1 MTDEELQTVG
11 NEKAQDEVSEEP
23 MPRSIEDLQKELN
36 VCQDKYLRLLAESE
50 NSRKRM
56 QKERHELTQYAVEN
70 VLVEFLHPLDNFQNA
85 LKFAESMSDEV
96 KNWAI
101 GFEMILSQLKQVLAS
116 HGVEEYSSIGQPFDP
131 HFHEAVEMIE
141 SPEHKPGVVVS
152 ETIKGY
158 KVGDRPIRAA
168 KVKVSKSPEE
178 LPKEDK
184 E

>member
-1 MTDEELQTVG
+1 MTDEEQETL
-11 NEKAQDEVSEEP
+11 KEEIP
-23 MPRSIEDLQKELN
+23 QEQAPSQLETLQKELDA
-36 VCQDKYLRLLAESE
+36 CQDKYLRLLAESE

-101 GFEMILSQLKQVLAS
+101 GFEMILAQLKHVLSS

-131 HFHEAVEMIE
+131 HLHEAVEMI
-141 SPEHKPGVVVS
+141 SSSEHQPGMIVE
-152 ETIKGY
+152 ETLKGY
-158 KVGDRPIRAA
+158 RVGDRPIRVA
-168 KVKVSKSPEE
+168 KVKVSKAPEQTSQE
-178 LPKEDK
+178 EKE
-184 E
+184 

>member
-1 MTDEELQTVG
+1 MTDEELETVG
-11 NEKAQDEVSEEP
+11 EENTQDEISKEPTPPTTEE
-23 MPRSIEDLQKELN
+23 LQKELDA
-36 VCQDKYLRLLAESE
+36 CQDKYLRLLAESE

-116 HGVEEYSSIGQPFDP
+116 HGVEEYSSMGQPFDP

-141 SPEHKPGVVVS
+141 SPEHKPGVVVA
-152 ETIKGY
+152 ETIRGY
-158 KVGDRPIRAA
+158 KVGDRPIRVA

-178 LPKEDK
+178 SPKEEK